1 MDSMSVPSASQ
12 SGSTARRKTRE
23 ALLDAMGRLL
33 ETKGLDFSLPEL
45 AAESGV
51 ATATVYRHFED
62 QIALRAEFYNRI
74 FDRVM
79 SEIGSV
85 SADLEPLDQFYA
97 ICRVWASLERDWA
110 RAASYIR
117 SAEGYLERLR
127 RQEPLT
133 TELYRLLA
141 PVLER
146 LIDLDLI
153 PSQDLEYATLMWITV
168 FDERVFIDL
177 QSVLGWSPD
186 EVAVRLG
193 ASLLACL
200 SVDVGNVQPTAAS
213 PSVIACE
220 GSKDN

>member
-1 MDSMSVPSASQ
+1 MSVPSASQ
-12 SGSTARRKTRE
+12 SGSTARQKTRE

-33 ETKGLDFSLPEL
+33 ETKGMYFSLPEL

-62 QIALRAEFYNRI
+62 QMALRAEFYNRI

-85 SADLEPLDQFYA
+85 GADLEPLGQFYA
-97 ICRVWASLERDWA
+97 ICRAWVSLERDWA

-133 TELYRLLA
+133 TEFYRVLA

-146 LIDLDLI
+146 LIDLDLL

-168 FDERVFIDL
+168 FDERDL

-200 SVDVGNVQPTAAS
+200 SVDVGDMQPTAVS
-213 PSVIACE
+213 PSVVASE
-220 GSKDN
+220 GSKDD